1 MKRAIIFCTAA
12 ASALSLAACNRNN
25 NTAAPSPNN
34 GTAAYGVPAANETA
48 ANTNPEATNTGIGQS
63 GPVNAA
69 QDMTSTAVGETS
81 AATMGSFDTAS
92 FVKNATRSGMYEIDA
107 ADIALKRTKD
117 PAVRDFAKMMVS
129 DHTRLDKEIAP
140 VAMKAG
146 QTPPK
151 DLDQRRKGLL
161 DNLKSAP
168 AADFDRT
175 YMDQQVSAHQEAL
188 TLMKGYADHGS
199 DAGLKAV
206 AAKAAPVLQKHLA
219 AAKATQAKL
228 SGGSGPQPK

>member
-1 MKRAIIFCTAA
+1 MKRAIIICTAA

-25 NTAAPSPNN
+25 AAAPSSNN
-34 GTAAYGVPAANETA
+34 GTAAYSVPAANETA
-48 ANTNPEATNTGIGQS
+48 ANTNPEATNTGIGQT

-69 QDMTSTAVGETS
+69 QDMTSTAVGQTS

-92 FVKNATRSGMYEIDA
+92 FVNNATRSGMYEIDA
-107 ADIALKRTKD
+107 ANIALKRTKD
-117 PAVRDFAKMMVS
+117 PAIRDFAKMMVT
-129 DHTRLDKEIAP
+129 DHTRLDKQMTP

-168 AADFDRT
+168 ASDFDKT

-199 DAGLKAV
+199 DAGLKAA
-206 AAKAAPVLQKHLA
+206 AAKAVPVLQKHLD
-219 AAKATQAKL
+219 AAKAAQAKV
-228 SGGSGPQPK
+228 SG